1 MKANFPALKP
11 DDTILFSALQMCC
24 ATLIVSL
31 GTKRA
36 ENDITRTEYSHQRL
50 CRQIIPV
57 LQHVVYNSPCLATV
71 LVRKKAPMY
80 LFVIQCLN

>member
-1 MKANFPALKP
+1 MRADYPTLKP
-11 DDTILFSALQMCC
+11 VDTILFSTVQMSC

-36 ENDITRTEYSHQRL
+36 ENDITRTEYSHQIL

-57 LQHVVYNSPCLATV
+57 LQHIVYNSPCLATV
-71 LVRKKAPMY
+71 LVRVRD
-80 LFVIQCLN
+80 LELQFGIR